1 MGINTMWPFLGGRS
15 KNEHEPSESCANAV
29 PNYTPAPAEQTEIP
43 ASEEVANPVVAEEE
57 LPVEQIAE
65 LTPAVGETTTEVTPS
80 TTAPVDTVLPVANAA
95 TVEPDTDKV
104 LYQMADAIQHELY
117 DTIRTQINTMISP
130 LNTNLLLIQQTL
142 NQLSQLAQ
150 QQNQVQQLALNNIQN
165 SVENVVEA
173 QELTIQKQH
182 NAALKFQED
191 VIYKTQKNL
200 IMELIGISDNIR
212 MIIQDAETDPDYD
225 LLGGIKDLSKWVDA
239 TLSNNSVRKY
249 EDAAS
254 DPMTMNRKRQ
264 QLVDKETTNVE
275 SEHNTY
281 KTVSPGYEWSIPYLV
296 VNAEVQLN
304 KILEEN
310 RAPQLFSY
318 VIRPEEIVKLEYKET
333 KKED

>member
-1 MGINTMWPFLGGRS
+1 MGINTMWPFMGGRS
-15 KNEHEPSESCANAV
+15 KNEHESSESCTNTM
-29 PNYTPAPAEQTEIP
+29 PNYAPAEQTENP
-43 ASEEVANPVVAEEE
+43 ASEEVANPVVAEE
-57 LPVEQIAE
+57 LPVAPIAE
-65 LTPAVGETTTEVTPS
+65 VTPALEETTTEVTPS
-80 TTAPVDTVLPVANAA
+80 TTDPVETMSPVANAA
-95 TVEPDTDKV
+95 TVEPATDKV

-117 DTIRTQINTMISP
+117 DTIRTQINTMMSP
-130 LNTNLLLIQQTL
+130 LNANLSLIQQTL

-150 QQNQVQQLALNNIQN
+150 QQNQMQQLALNNLQ
-165 SVENVVEA
+165 SRVENVVEA

-200 IMELIGISDNIR
+200 IMELIGIADNIR
-212 MIIQDAETDPDYD
+212 MIIQDAETEADYD
-225 LLGGIKDLSKWVDA
+225 LLGAIKDLSKWVDA
-239 TLSNNSVRKY
+239 SLSNNSVRKY

-254 DPMTMNRKRQ
+254 DPVNMNRKRQ
-264 QLVDKETTNVE
+264 QLVDKEITNVE

-296 VNAEVQLN
+296 VNADVQLN

-310 RAPQLFSY
+310 RVPQLFSY

-333 KKED
+333 NKED

>member
-29 PNYTPAPAEQTEIP
+29 PNYTPAPAEQTDIP
-43 ASEEVANPVVAEEE
+43 ASEEVANPVAVEEE
-57 LPVEQIAE
+57 LPVAQPAEVAPAVEETTTE
-65 LTPAVGETTTEVTPS
+65 LTPADPTAVETV
-80 TTAPVDTVLPVANAA
+80 APVAA
-95 TVEPDTDKV
+95 EEAEEPATDKV
-104 LYQMADAIQHELY
+104 VYQMADAIQHELY
-117 DTIRTQINTMISP
+117 DTIKTQIHTMMSP
-130 LNTNLLLIQQTL
+130 LNANLTMIQQTL
-142 NQLSQLAQ
+142 NQLAQLAQ
-150 QQNQVQQLALNNIQN
+150 QQNNVQQVALNNLQDK
-165 SVENVVEA
+165 VENVVEA

-212 MIIQDAETDPDYD
+212 MIIQSAETEADYD
-225 LLGGIKDLSKWVDA
+225 LLGAIKDLNKWVDA
-239 TLSNNSVRKY
+239 SLSNNSVRKY
-249 EDAAS
+249 EEAAS

-264 QLVDKETTNVE
+264 QLVDKETTNVAA
-275 SEHNTY
+275 EHNTY

-296 VNAEVQLN
+296 VNADVQLN

-333 KKED
+333 KNED

>member
-1 MGINTMWPFLGGRS
+1 MGINTMWPFIGGRS
-15 KNEHEPSESCANAV
+15 KNEHESSESCANTM

>member
-1 MGINTMWPFLGGRS
+1 MGINTMWPFIGGRS
-15 KNEHEPSESCANAV
+15 KNEHESSESCANTM

-333 KKED
+333 KNED

>member
-1 MGINTMWPFLGGRS
+1 MGINTMWPFMGGRS
-15 KNEHEPSESCANAV
+15 KNEHETSESYANAM
-29 PNYTPAPAEQTEIP
+29 PNDTSEPIEVEVSPAN
-43 ASEEVANPVVAEEE
+43 EELDAPVVSVEEE
-57 LPVEQIAE
+57 LPIDQPTKTSPVVE
-65 LTPAVGETTTEVTPS
+65 ETTEEA
-80 TTAPVDTVLPVANAA
+80 TTASVEAVAPVTNAA
-95 TVEPDTDKV
+95 TVEPATDAV
-104 LYQMADAIQHELY
+104 VYQMADAIQHELY
-117 DTIRTQINTMISP
+117 DTIKTQIHTMMSP
-130 LNTNLLLIQQTL
+130 LNANLSLIQQTL

-150 QQNQVQQLALNNIQN
+150 QQNQMQQLALNNLQ
-165 SVENVVEA
+165 SRVENVVEA

-212 MIIQDAETDPDYD
+212 MIIQSAETEADYD

-296 VNAEVQLN
+296 VNADVQLN

-318 VIRPEEIVKLEYKET
+318 VIRPEEIVKLEYKEP

>member
-1 MGINTMWPFLGGRS
+1 MAINTMWPFLGGRS

-29 PNYTPAPAEQTEIP
+29 LNDTSEPIEVEVSPAN
-43 ASEEVANPVVAEEE
+43 EELDAPVVSVEEE
-57 LPVEQIAE
+57 LPIDQPTKTSPVVE
-65 LTPAVGETTTEVTPS
+65 ETTEEA
-80 TTAPVDTVLPVANAA
+80 TTASVEAVAHVTNAA
-95 TVEPDTDKV
+95 TVEPATDAV
-104 LYQMADAIQHELY
+104 VYQMADAIQHELY
-117 DTIRTQINTMISP
+117 DTIKTQIHTMMSP
-130 LNTNLLLIQQTL
+130 LNANLSLIQQTL

-150 QQNQVQQLALNNIQN
+150 QQNQMQQLALNNLQ
-165 SVENVVEA
+165 SRVENVVEA

-200 IMELIGISDNIR
+200 IMELIGIADNIR
-212 MIIQDAETDPDYD
+212 MIIQDAETEADYD
-225 LLGGIKDLSKWVDA
+225 LLGAIKDLSKWVDA
-239 TLSNNSVRKY
+239 SLSNNSVRKY

-254 DPMTMNRKRQ
+254 DPVNMNRKRQ
-264 QLVDKETTNVE
+264 QLVDKEITNVE

-296 VNAEVQLN
+296 VNADVQLN

-310 RAPQLFSY
+310 RVPQLFSY

-333 KKED
+333 NKED